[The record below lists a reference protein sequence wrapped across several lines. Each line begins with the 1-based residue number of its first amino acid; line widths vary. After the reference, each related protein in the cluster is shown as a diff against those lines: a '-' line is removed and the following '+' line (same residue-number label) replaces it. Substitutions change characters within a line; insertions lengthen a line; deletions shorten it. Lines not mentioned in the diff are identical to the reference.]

1 MSKVSEWKI
10 VATEGV
16 TIDGREISEKQIK
29 EMGESY
35 SPFLY
40 AALIWPEHSRSEWN
54 VSEGHNWGEVLHV
67 KAEKRSG
74 KWRLLSK
81 LMPNSLLLSANKK
94 GQKLYTSI
102 EIHPNFQSTGKA
114 YLMGLA
120 VTDSPAS
127 TGTTR
132 LKFSKQGIEIQ
143 GYQPDSIIKCSHLEE
158 FNLDE
163 CYSKNVIADAFG
175 VIANYFQSGG
185 KLPEQFIEPQEPEDI
200 DVTKD
205 ELSAALKENFS
216 LLKTELKDEL
226 KEEFSKQVPAAVP
239 PVVNDEQPQHFTVEQ
254 FSTELEKQLKPLSEK
269 VTGLETKFAELSK
282 EVPGQRPNDAVGD
295 DDKFTAG
302 AIC

>member
-29 EMGESY
+29 EMGELY
-35 SPFLY
+35 SLELY

-54 VSEGHNWGEVLHV
+54 VTEGNNWGEVLHV

-102 EIHPNFQSTGKA
+102 EIHPNFQGTGKA
-114 YLMGLA
+114 YLLGLA

-132 LKFSKQGIEIQ
+132 LRFSRLKDDIKGE
-143 GYQPDSIIKCSHLEE
+143 QPDAIIKCSHLEE

-163 CYSKNVIADAFG
+163 CYSRNVIADAFG

-185 KLPEQFIEPQEPEDI
+185 KLPEQFVEPQEPEDI

-205 ELSAALKENFS
+205 ELTEALKENFS
-216 LLKTELKDEL
+216 LLKDEL

-239 PVVNDEQPQHFTVEQ
+239 VETDEQPQHFTAEQ
-254 FSTELEKQLKPLSEK
+254 FSTELEKQLKPLAEK
-269 VTGLETKFAELSK
+269 VTGLESQFAELSK
-282 EVPGQRPNDAVGD
+282 EVPGQRPNETGGD